1 MALAANSLVKSIV
14 ITLCLIIL
22 TASAKQTKEDNTVL
36 KCVRWRWT
44 GDVFERK
51 VYCVEWIKKDCSQRL
66 YKEICKQ
73 E

>member
-1 MALAANSLVKSIV
+1 MALATNSLVKSTVFI
-14 ITLCLIIL
+14 ICLIIS
-22 TASAKQTKEDNTVL
+22 TASAKKTKEDEVL

-51 VYCVEWIKKDCSQRL
+51 VYCVEWVKKDCSQRL